1 MSQVRPRLTPY
12 SRLLLVQRA
21 QQRPVA
27 QVAAE
32 LGVSRQTAYR
42 WARRYRAEGEAGL
55 LDRSSRPH
63 HHPRRTSHGRE
74 AKVLA
79 LRAAA
84 RRGPVWLAAQLG
96 ASPSTIG
103 RILARH
109 QVPLLRDLD
118 PVTGASLR
126 ATRHSHQRY
135 ERDQPG
141 ELVHVDVKK
150 LGRIPDGG
158 GWRLHGRAA
167 NTRDRRH
174 GTGYD
179 YIHVAIDDH
188 SRLAYAEVLPD
199 EQAATCAG
207 FLTRAGAFLA
217 QHGIRVQRVMTDN
230 ALAYRRSSA
239 WAVAL
244 AGLGARPRFIRP
256 HCPWTNGKAERFIRT
271 LTSEWAYQ
279 QPWHST
285 GERAAALPGWLAHY
299 NTERAHTALGGL
311 PPASRLSPT

>member
-1 MSQVRPRLTPY
+1 VTVWLVDKEEDLRVRCGYLTPAPPEALVSQVRPRLTPY

-21 QQRPVA
+21 HHRPVA
-27 QVAAE
+27 HVAAE

-42 WARRYRAEGEAGL
+42 WVRRYQAEGEAGL

-63 HHPRRTSHGRE
+63 HHPRRTAPAVE
-74 AKVLA
+74 AEILA

-103 RILARH
+103 PILARH
-109 QVPLLRDLD
+109 QVPLLRDVD

-158 GWRLHGRAA
+158 GWRLHGRSEQA
-167 NTRDRRH
+167 RGR
-174 GTGYD
+174 GIGYD
-179 YIHVAIDDH
+179 FVHVAIDDH
-188 SRLAYAEVLPD
+188 SRLAYAEILPN

-244 AGLGARPRFIRP
+244 AGLGARP
-256 HCPWTNGKAERFIRT
+256 GSSART
-271 LTSEWAYQ
+271 A
-279 QPWHST
+279 
-285 GERAAALPGWLAHY
+285 PGPMA
-299 NTERAHTALGGL
+299 RQSGSSA
-311 PPASRLSPT
+311 P